1 MLGEILSTLSRGATE
16 SAVHEVIY
24 HSSKNRQEFPNK
36 FPNKLPNKL
45 PNKFPDNI
53 RNKYPQVPEI
63 AWQIASLISEAP
75 GKTTSQIG
83 KAMGVSDRTDIISH
97 PSTFI
102 K

>member
-24 HSSKNRQEFPNK
+24 HSTKTRQEF
-36 FPNKLPNKL
+36 PNKL

-53 RNKYPQVPEI
+53 RSKYPQVPEI

-83 KAMGVSDRTDIISH
+83 KAMGVSDRIDIISH